1 MHQTND
7 FRGFKNRRF
16 FIKTTVMNMNMANDG
31 IHYVIVFVYS
41 SLQSVQKSGWR
52 HSSTRHCKKFVGIA
66 GKIHPPAGV
75 ARYTRR
81 KEPGPWVK
89 RDVQLNAK
97 P

>member
-7 FRGFKNRRF
+7 SREFKNCRF

-31 IHYVIVFVYS
+31 IHYVVFVYS

-52 HSSTRHCKKFVGIA
+52 HSSTRHSTKFVSISV
-66 GKIHPPAGV
+66 KIPPPAGV